1 MNSMSQ
7 LKGASA
13 VRFVCQRTEET
24 KKKKKPAEM
33 LVFGLGVM

>member
-1 MNSMSQ
+1 MSQ
-7 LKGASA
+7 LKGAST

-24 KKKKKPAEM
+24 KKKPAEM